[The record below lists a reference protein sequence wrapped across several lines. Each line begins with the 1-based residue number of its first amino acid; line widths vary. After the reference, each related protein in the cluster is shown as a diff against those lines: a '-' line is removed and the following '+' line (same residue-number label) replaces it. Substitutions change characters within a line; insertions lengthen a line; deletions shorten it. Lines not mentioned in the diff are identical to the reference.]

1 MLTFLSKF
9 FLKKSIFLYAPL
21 PLSACRLQKPYL
33 LERAGISDGTAIL
46 MAIPYFTKE
55 CLKEDRNVSCYAVS
69 RDYHGFFQELYDEL
83 IPQLQTA
90 FPQNKFAGFA
100 DHSPVGEVEAA
111 ALAGLGMIGKN
122 HLLITKPYASY
133 VFLGT
138 LVTDAVLPCEIHPI
152 EHCADCGR
160 CISACPA
167 SSPSDCLSAITQK
180 KGKLSDAETETILKH
195 GSAWGCDICQLIC
208 PHTQKAIQD
217 QTIFTPIPYFFEKSI
232 SNLTLDVLDRMSDA
246 EFSERAYAWRGRDTI
261 RRNLLL
267 LQSDVTKGE

>member
-21 PLSACRLQKPYL
+21 PLSACKLQKTYL

-46 MAIPYFTKE
+46 MAIPYFTKD
-55 CLKEDRNVSCYAVS
+55 CLNKDRNVSCYAVS

-100 DHSPVGEVEAA
+100 DHSPIAEVEAA
-111 ALAGLGMIGKN
+111 ALAGLGVIGKN

-138 LVTDAVLPCEIHPI
+138 LVTDAALPCEIHPI
-152 EHCADCGR
+152 ERCADCGR
-160 CISACPA
+160 CVSACPA
-167 SSPSDCLSAITQK
+167 TSPSDCLSAITQK
-180 KGKLSDAETETILKH
+180 KGKLSDAEAETILKH
-195 GSAWGCDICQLIC
+195 GSAWGCDICQLAC
-208 PHTQKAIQD
+208 PHTLNAISKNTIYSD
-217 QTIFTPIPYFFEKSI
+217 STWFNSDIISSPNETTVADTDDFKMRAYSWRGPQTILRNISI
-232 SNLTLDVLDRMSDA
+232 LN
-246 EFSERAYAWRGRDTI
+246 
-261 RRNLLL
+261 
-267 LQSDVTKGE
+267 K